1 MILIFNND
9 VPTMR
14 TLRSLALPLTL
25 GLALAGCTGGAGEGT
40 ATATETE
47 GGSSGTSEPTG
58 GSTGVPTEDLNPYTL
73 GEQASQACVDA
84 TPKAGEF
91 LAASEAGDAAAAS
104 AAYTGALQS
113 YVQALDSAYER
124 SDDAAIVGAL
134 AQGDAAGAALAE
146 GHLLSSLAKHMRER
160 MNSLETGA
168 EDKYAAWDE
177 AHCVWQGALK
187 RLAARAESAAWAAPG
202 DPIVADIEAAFA
214 AGHDAIAG
222 EAPATS
228 IDDWRVPPARQIVE
242 KTLFRAV
249 QRDLVHHA
257 GVAPMKEDPVSAA
270 RALGALGLV
279 RDRMQ
284 DRNTPGIAQIEAM
297 LTGDPALINAQAI
310 AVELDVAFAK
320 RTRGYCDKAF
330 EDGLGIPTSYKGAV
344 EGRTYGKLLAAG
356 MRAAKLD
363 PEPYL
368 ADWEEYVALVRA
380 GDDEPA
386 ARAVSQRLIDAT
398 CSYQA
403 QLGVV
408 ACTSDQDE
416 VE

>member
-1 MILIFNND
+1 
-9 VPTMR
+9 MR
-14 TLRSLALPLTL
+14 ARFDLTLTL
-25 GLALAGCTGGAGEGT
+25 GLALASCT
-40 ATATETE
+40 TEPM
-47 GGSSGTSEPTG
+47 S
-58 GSTGVPTEDLNPYTL
+58 GSTGAVDEDLNPYAL
-73 GEQASQACVDA
+73 GERASQACVDA
-84 TPKAGEF
+84 MPRVGEF
-91 LAASEAGDAAAAS
+91 LAASEVGDAAAAS

-113 YVQALDSAYER
+113 YVQSIDGAYAR
-124 SDDAAIVGAL
+124 GDDGAIAAAL
-134 AQGDAAGAALAE
+134 AQGDATGVALAE

-160 MNSLETGA
+160 MLSLETGA

-177 AHCVWQGALK
+177 AHCVWQGAL
-187 RLAARAESAAWAAPG
+187 RTIAARAESAAWVAPG
-202 DPIVADIEAAFA
+202 DPIVADIEAALA

-228 IDDWRVPPARQIVE
+228 IDDWRAPPARQIVE

-249 QRDLVHHA
+249 QRDMVHHA
-257 GVAPMKEDPVSAA
+257 GVAAEMDDPVSAA

-279 RDRMQ
+279 RDRMEG
-284 DRNTPGIAQIEAM
+284 RNTPGIAQIEAM
-297 LTGDPALINAQAI
+297 LTGSPALISAAAI
-310 AVELDVAFAK
+310 AGELDIAFAK
-320 RTRGYCDKAF
+320 RTRAYCDKAF
-330 EDGLGIPTSYKGAV
+330 EEGLGVPTAYKGAV

-356 MRAAKLD
+356 MGAEGVD

-368 ADWEEYVALVRA
+368 ADWEEYVELVRA

-398 CSYQA
+398 CRYQA
-403 QLGVV
+403 QLGVA